1 MLAVLIPLQA
11 AVTSLDT
18 LKTVFTAV
26 VQWVIEFVGLI
37 ASEPMLLIGLAVAV
51 VSTIIGIAFRAIRGR
66 GKTRT

>member
-1 MLAVLIPLQA
+1 MWAVLIPLQA

-37 ASEPMLLIGLAVAV
+37 ASEPMLLIGLAIVV
-51 VSTIIGIAFRAIRGR
+51 VSTVIGIAFRAIRGR
-66 GKTRT
+66 GKSK